1 MPSFPALGPR
11 LRLQGARP
19 PAGTRVHGG
28 SWTDPAVPV
37 QLPTR
42 PLSTL
47 LCNRGAR
54 LRPPHR
60 DGVRSWECAPP
71 GLSRVSAC
79 PSQCGSGQLEAPEV
93 TGRQWAGLAGG
104 AVPGRR
110 GQARESR
117 GWRGADLAGPGPC
130 PAFRPPGDP
139 ISRIQRNLCGL
150 HFLRGLRRERS
161 LECPQGRAEGR
172 CRRPLQ
178 GPQPQA
184 PFSAQVS
191 PPAPTSDPPPAA
203 LPAAHPSTDPALRW
217 GVTKPLR
224 P

>member
-1 MPSFPALGPR
+1 MPACG
-11 LRLQGARP
+11 
-19 PAGTRVHGG
+19 
-28 SWTDPAVPV
+28 
-37 QLPTR
+37 
-42 PLSTL
+42 L
-47 LCNRGAR
+47 LT
-54 LRPPHR
+54 R

-79 PSQCGSGQLEAPEV
+79 PSQCGSGQLEVPEV

-184 PFSAQVS
+184 PFSAHVS
-191 PPAPTSDPPPAA
+191 PSLPHRTHLQLLSPLHTLPLTPPFAGVLPSPFGPSYGDQMAA
-203 LPAAHPSTDPALRW
+203 CHLAHMLGASL
-217 GVTKPLR
+217 
-224 P
+224 